1 MWGSEMPHKGVLLL
15 SGGFDSPVAGDLM
28 ARQGLDLVAAHF
40 SLEPITDEAA
50 AIKARTLCGILGI
63 PSLYVVRVGTAFA
76 EVAQAAKRRFY
87 FVLTKRLMVRLA
99 DALADRERADVLVT
113 GENLGQ
119 VSSQTLASL
128 RVIDAVARR
137 PVLRPLIGFDKQE
150 VVDRAREIGTYEVSK
165 GPEICDLLGPSRPS
179 THARMDQI
187 LGEEVKLDP
196 ERLVAMCLH
205 GVEEEKFIGHG
216 PARSSS
222 SDLRGDS

>member
-28 ARQGLDLVAAHF
+28 ARQGLD
-40 SLEPITDEAA
+40 
-50 AIKARTLCGILGI
+50 
-63 PSLYVVRVGTAFA
+63 
-76 EVAQAAKRRFY
+76 
-87 FVLTKRLMVRLA
+87 
-99 DALADRERADVLVT
+99 
-113 GENLGQ
+113 
-119 VSSQTLASL
+119 
-128 RVIDAVARR
+128 AVARR

-150 VVDRAREIGTYEVSK
+150 VVDRARAIGTYEISK

-187 LGEEVKLDP
+187 LGEEAKLKP
-196 ERLVAMCLH
+196 EHLVAMCLH
-205 GVEEEKFIGHG
+205 GVEAEKFIGHG